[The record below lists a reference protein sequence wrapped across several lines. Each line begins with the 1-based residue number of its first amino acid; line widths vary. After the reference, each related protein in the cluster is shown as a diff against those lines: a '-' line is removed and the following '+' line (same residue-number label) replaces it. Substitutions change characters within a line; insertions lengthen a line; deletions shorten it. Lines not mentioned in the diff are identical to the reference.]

1 MNDATEAD
9 EGIRLAKRVAAL
21 AGCSRREAE
30 LLIEN
35 GAVRVDGEPALLPQA
50 RVRDDQQVEI
60 EARRAGREPVV
71 PVTLLLHKPAG
82 MPTDNAHRLL
92 VAANHHEPER
102 AGLRFLPRHVAA
114 QRCMTPL
121 ETGASGLVVFTQ
133 EWRIERK
140 LQEDAGV
147 IEHEVMVDVAGP
159 VGPEA
164 LARLERSPARV
175 SIGQQAEGHTGL
187 RFALKGAR
195 PGQIAHLCDDGG
207 PADPRDEAHPHR
219 PRAAG
224 GPAARA
230 MALSAAARTVLMPR
244 LSLPASTEPRFS
256 SPNHLRRL
264 PACW

>member
-1 MNDATEAD
+1 MTDNE

-50 RVRDDQQVEI
+50 RVRPHQQVEI
-60 EARRAGREPVV
+60 EAGAKPEPVV

-82 MPTDNAHRLL
+82 MPTDNTHRLL
-92 VAANHHEPER
+92 VPANHHEPER
-102 AGLRFLPRHVAA
+102 AGLRFLPRHAA
-114 QRCMTPL
+114 GQRCMTPL

-133 EWRIERK
+133 EWRVERK

-147 IEHEVMVDVAGP
+147 MEHEVMVDVAGP

-195 PGQIAHLCDDGG
+195 PGQIAHLCDD
-207 PADPRDEAHPHR
+207 
-219 PRAAG
+219 AG
-224 GPAARA
+224 LRILA
-230 MALSAAARTVLMPR
+230 MKRIRIGRVPLAGLLAGQWRYL
-244 LSLPASTEPRFS
+244 LPSERF
-256 SPNHLRRL
+256 
-264 PACW
+264 

>member
-1 MNDATEAD
+1 MTDTE
-9 EGIRLAKRVAAL
+9 EGIRLAKRVAAM

-35 GAVRVDGEPALLPQA
+35 GAVRVDGEPALLPQT
-50 RVRDDQQVEI
+50 RVHPHQQVEI
-60 EARRAGREPVV
+60 EAGARPEPVM

-82 MPTDNAHRLL
+82 TPTDNAHRLL
-92 VAANHHEPER
+92 VPANHHEPER

-140 LQEDAGV
+140 LQEDAG
-147 IEHEVMVDVAGP
+147 ILENEVMVDVAGP
-159 VGPEA
+159 VGPDV

-187 RFALKGAR
+187 RFAIKGPR
-195 PGQIAHLCDDGG
+195 PGQIAHLCD
-207 PADPRDEAHPHR
+207 EAGLRILAMKRIRIGRVPL
-219 PRAAG
+219 AG
-224 GPAARA
+224 
-230 MALSAAARTVLMPR
+230 L
-244 LSLPASTEPRFS
+244 LPGQWRYLLPSERF
-256 SPNHLRRL
+256 
-264 PACW
+264 

>member
-1 MNDATEAD
+1 MTEAD

-21 AGCSRREAE
+21 AACSRREAE

-35 GAVRVDGEPALLPQA
+35 GAVRVDGVPALLPQS
-50 RVRDDQQVEI
+50 RVRADQQVEI
-60 EARRAGREPVV
+60 EAGAKPQPVV

-82 MPTDNAHRLL
+82 MTTDNAHRLL
-92 VAANHHEPER
+92 LPANHHDPER

-147 IEHEVMVDVAGP
+147 MEHEVMVDVAGP
-159 VGPEA
+159 VGPET

-195 PGQIAHLCDDGG
+195 PGQIARICDD
-207 PADPRDEAHPHR
+207 
-219 PRAAG
+219 AG
-224 GPAARA
+224 LQIIA
-230 MALSAAARTVLMPR
+230 MKRIRIGRVPLAGLLANQWRYLTPN
-244 LSLPASTEPRFS
+244 ERF
-256 SPNHLRRL
+256 
-264 PACW
+264 